1 MVYLISINKNNSSLN
16 GKKLFR
22 YYGDTI
28 GFSTRQ
34 FVVIELL
41 SIYVSVRMSH
51 FKYNSIMSCQKWL
64 RQNILLR
71 LKYKIITLCTIAM
84 L

>member
-28 GFSTRQ
+28 GFSTH
-34 FVVIELL
+34 
-41 SIYVSVRMSH
+41 VSS
-51 FKYNSIMSCQKWL
+51 L
-64 RQNILLR
+64 
-71 LKYKIITLCTIAM
+71 
-84 L
+84 